1 MAFGVGMK
9 LAPILSAGF
18 ALLVTA
24 CGSDI
29 WVDSKGDDYVSSVK
43 QADEARKSG
52 DLDTAIPLYGRALEA
67 RPNGVEAK
75 LGLGQA
81 YLTVG
86 LSAEAAALFRD
97 VLDKKASDQLAR
109 RGLALALISMGQPS
123 LAEQQLE
130 AALLADGRDYR
141 TLNAYG
147 VVLDMMGRHAEAQ
160 AKYRQGIELAPEYLP
175 LRSNYGLSLA
185 ISGQAQEA
193 IAQLAPLAASR
204 AADGRVRQN
213 LALAYAM
220 NGDLESCLQI
230 SRKDLDEQSAQRQLS
245 YFMQIRALPVEARS
259 AELRRNPNFFPQ
271 SSGGA

>member
-1 MAFGVGMK
+1 MK
-9 LAPILSAGF
+9 LAPILSAGL
-18 ALLVTA
+18 ALVVAA
-24 CGSDI
+24 CGADI
-29 WVDSKGDDYVSSVK
+29 WGDSKGDSYDSSVK

-52 DLDTAIPLYGRALEA
+52 DFDTAIPLYGRALEA

-86 LSAEAAALFRD
+86 MSSEAAALFRD
-97 VLDKKASDQLAR
+97 VLDKKTSDQTAR
-109 RGLALALISMGQPS
+109 RGLALALISMGQPT

-160 AKYRQGIELAPEYLP
+160 AKYRQGIALAPDYSP
-175 LRSNYGLSLA
+175 LRSNFGLSLA
-185 ISGQAQEA
+185 ISGQPQEA
-193 IAQLAPLAASR
+193 IAQLAPLAASP

-230 SRKDLDEQSAQRQLS
+230 SRKDLDEKSAQRQLS
-245 YFMQIRALPVEARS
+245 YFMQLKALPIEARS

>member
-1 MAFGVGMK
+1 MK
-9 LAPILSAGF
+9 LAPILSAGL
-18 ALLVTA
+18 ALVVSA
-24 CGSDI
+24 CGAGI
-29 WVDSKGDDYVSSVK
+29 WGDSNGDSYDSAVK
-43 QADEARKSG
+43 QADQARKSG
-52 DLDTAIPLYGRALEA
+52 DFDTAIPLYGRALEA
-67 RPNGVEAK
+67 RPNGIEAK
-75 LGLGQA
+75 VGLGQA

-86 LSAEAAALFRD
+86 MSAEAAALFRD
-97 VLDKKASDQLAR
+97 VLDRKASDQTAR
-109 RGLALALISMGQPS
+109 RGLALALISMGQPT

-160 AKYRQGIELAPEYLP
+160 AKYRQGIALAPDYLP
-175 LRSNYGLSLA
+175 LRSNFGLSLA
-185 ISGQAQEA
+185 ISGQPQDA
-193 IAQLAPLAASR
+193 IAQLAPLASNS

-245 YFMQIRALPVEARS
+245 YFMQIRALPIEARS

>member
-1 MAFGVGMK
+1 MK
-9 LAPILSAGF
+9 LAPILSAGL
-18 ALLVTA
+18 ALVVGA
-24 CGSDI
+24 CGTDI
-29 WVDSKGDDYVSSVK
+29 WTDSKGDAYDSSVK

-52 DLDTAIPLYGRALEA
+52 DFDTAIPLYGRALEA

-86 LSAEAAALFRD
+86 MSSEADALFRD
-97 VLDKKASDQLAR
+97 VLDKKSSDQTAR
-109 RGLALALISMGQPS
+109 RGLALALISMGQPT

-130 AALLADGRDYR
+130 AALLTDGRDYR

-185 ISGQAQEA
+185 ISGQPQDA

-204 AADGRVRQN
+204 AADGRIRQN

-230 SRKDLDEQSAQRQLS
+230 SRKDLDEQRAQRQLS
-245 YFMQIRALPVEARS
+245 YFMQLRALTIDGPPAQT
-259 AELRRNPNFFPQ
+259 RRQAQPFF
-271 SSGGA
+271 S